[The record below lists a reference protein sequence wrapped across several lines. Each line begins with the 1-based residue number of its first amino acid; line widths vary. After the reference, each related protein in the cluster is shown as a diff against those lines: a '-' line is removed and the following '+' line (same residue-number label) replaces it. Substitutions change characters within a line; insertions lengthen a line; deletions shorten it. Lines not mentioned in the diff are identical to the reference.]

1 MPIGL
6 SGEVIENKGISESRH
21 TGRDND
27 AARLH
32 TKAIVLPIL

>member
-1 MPIGL
+1 MPIGS

-21 TGRDND
+21 ADRDND
-27 AARLH
+27 AAGLH